1 MCHYTHL
8 TPFEREKILFFLAE
22 GKSITEIAHLLKR
35 SKSTISRELRRNAA
49 PVDQPM
55 PYCPLTAQA
64 LYKQRREACHPHKR
78 LEHAPLHSYIQICI
92 LEYHWSPEEIVGRIQ
107 LEHGC
112 RLVSVPT
119 IYRAIH
125 AGLLNPPGTSA
136 KFVLRKLR
144 HHGKRRHKKGSEEHR
159 GKFVISHPIEERPAS
174 AANRSVR
181 GHWEADTVVVKQGK
195 ACLVTLVD
203 QKSRYLLSGK
213 AMSKTAAAVNL
224 HTIPGSAG
232 TNENTNGLLREFF
245 PKGRDITDTPEDY
258 IQRKYH
264 ELNLRPRKCLGYKK
278 IGRAHV

>member
-119 IYRAIH
+119 LYRAIH
-125 AGLLNPPGTSA
+125 AGLLNRQELQRSSYFGNYGITGNGVTRKAARNIVASSSYRTPS
-136 KFVLRKLR
+136 KSVLPVQRTVPSVAT
-144 HHGKRRHKKGSEEHR
+144 GKRILWWASKERHAS
-159 GKFVISHPIEERPAS
+159 SH
-174 AANRSVR
+174 
-181 GHWEADTVVVKQGK
+181 WWTGK
-195 ACLVTLVD
+195 AGTCLVE
-203 QKSRYLLSGK
+203 K
-213 AMSKTAAAVNL
+213 
-224 HTIPGSAG
+224 P
-232 TNENTNGLLREFF
+232 
-245 PKGRDITDTPEDY
+245 
-258 IQRKYH
+258 
-264 ELNLRPRKCLGYKK
+264 
-278 IGRAHV
+278 

>member
-49 PVDQPM
+49 PVNQPM

-125 AGLLNPPGTSA
+125 AGLLNPPGASA
-136 KFVLRKLR
+136 KFVLRKLQERQRRTSWQVR
-144 HHGKRRHKKGSEEHR
+144 HIAPHRRASCQCSEPFRPWPLGSGYCGGQARKGMPRHTGGPE
-159 GKFVISHPIEERPAS
+159 KPVLAWWKSHEQDRRCS
-174 AANRSVR
+174 Q
-181 GHWEADTVVVKQGK
+181 QGD
-195 ACLVTLVD
+195 V
-203 QKSRYLLSGK
+203 
-213 AMSKTAAAVNL
+213 
-224 HTIPGSAG
+224 
-232 TNENTNGLLREFF
+232 
-245 PKGRDITDTPEDY
+245 
-258 IQRKYH
+258 
-264 ELNLRPRKCLGYKK
+264 
-278 IGRAHV
+278 

>member
-22 GKSITEIAHLLKR
+22 GKSITEIAHLLNR

-49 PVDQPM
+49 PAGQPM
-55 PYCPLTAQA
+55 SYCPLTAHA
-64 LYKQRREACHPHKR
+64 LYKQRREACRPHKR

-125 AGLLNPPGTSA
+125 AGLLNPPGASA

-144 HHGKRRHKKGSEEHR
+144 HHGKRRRKKGREERR
-159 GKFVISHPIEERPAS
+159 GKFVISHPIEDRPAS

-181 GHWEADTVVVKQGK
+181 GHWEADTVVGGSVK
-195 ACLVTLVD
+195 
-203 QKSRYLLSGK
+203 
-213 AMSKTAAAVNL
+213 
-224 HTIPGSAG
+224 
-232 TNENTNGLLREFF
+232 
-245 PKGRDITDTPEDY
+245 
-258 IQRKYH
+258 
-264 ELNLRPRKCLGYKK
+264 
-278 IGRAHV
+278 

>member
-35 SKSTISRELRRNAA
+35 SKSTISREFRRNVA
-49 PVDQPM
+49 PACQ
-55 PYCPLTAQA
+55 YCSLTAQA

-125 AGLLNPPGTSA
+125 AGLLNPPGASA
-136 KFVLRKLR
+136 KFVLRKL
-144 HHGKRRHKKGSEEHR
+144 RRHKKGSEEHR
-159 GKFVISHPIEERPAS
+159 GKFVISPPSKIVLPVQRTVPSVATGKRILWWASKERHAS
-174 AANRSVR
+174 S
-181 GHWEADTVVVKQGK
+181 HWWTGK
-195 ACLVTLVD
+195 AGTCLVE
-203 QKSRYLLSGK
+203 K
-213 AMSKTAAAVNL
+213 
-224 HTIPGSAG
+224 P
-232 TNENTNGLLREFF
+232 
-245 PKGRDITDTPEDY
+245 
-258 IQRKYH
+258 
-264 ELNLRPRKCLGYKK
+264 
-278 IGRAHV
+278 

>member
-1 MCHYTHL
+1 
-8 TPFEREKILFFLAE
+8 
-22 GKSITEIAHLLKR
+22 
-35 SKSTISRELRRNAA
+35 
-49 PVDQPM
+49 
-55 PYCPLTAQA
+55 
-64 LYKQRREACHPHKR
+64 
-78 LEHAPLHSYIQICI
+78 LEC
-92 LEYHWSPEEIVGRIQ
+92 HWSPEEIVGRIQ

-125 AGLLNPPGTSA
+125 AGLLNPPGASA

-144 HHGKRRHKKGSEEHR
+144 HHGKWRHKKGSEEHR

-174 AANRSVR
+174 VANRSVR

-264 ELNLRPRKCLGYKK
+264 ELNLRPRKCLGYKTPYEVYFSK
-278 IGRAHV
+278 ALHLA